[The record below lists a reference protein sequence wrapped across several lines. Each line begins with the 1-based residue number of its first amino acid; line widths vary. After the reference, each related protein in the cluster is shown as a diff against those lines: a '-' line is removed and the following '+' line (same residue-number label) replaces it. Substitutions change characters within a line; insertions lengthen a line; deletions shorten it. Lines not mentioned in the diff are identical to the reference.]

1 MLHEGLSMQRKYQFI
16 KEKQNRMKTKKRG
29 LIIGSVITAIAIIGT
44 SFALWATTLKGNGGI
59 SASGSWNVEITNADL
74 NVSSKGA
81 VIDNPAEYT
90 LLRTNKKTDGYIVEN
105 IRSLTRTDDWS
116 LIGTQIPDTI
126 KGSGLSSLA
135 HMYFVDTTKFDVN
148 AISGTAITSDIV
160 KDETTIDIHKH
171 LNKYYLFYSPDTSK
185 EKEQEAASK
194 VIDGF
199 LKDSLS
205 LIKDMHPDTYQNY
218 ALVHL
223 RAKRTMVDKENYTI
237 AVMQKIEGSD
247 APATHTAAEV
257 NYADVAFSLPGAW
270 AQYSVTV
277 TNKGS
282 VDANLE
288 NAVIRLDTENEDQLS
303 LDAPDLTG
311 KTLAPGESCTIQVV
325 VKALDNGTG
334 SLNAS
339 GRLVVELPYAQDTV
353 EPAPSASYTK

>member
-1 MLHEGLSMQRKYQFI
+1 MT
-16 KEKQNRMKTKKRG
+16 KTKRRG

-74 NVSSKGA
+74 NVSSTGA
-81 VIDNPAEYT
+81 SVSVETSALARANNKPDT
-90 LLRTNKKTDGYIVEN
+90 LVASTISSGTWLSAAQQDLV
-105 IRSLTRTDDWS
+105 
-116 LIGTQIPDTI
+116 GTQSDEAMSKYTHYY
-126 KGSGLSSLA
+126 A
-135 HMYFVDTTKFDVN
+135 VDTTKYDLSN
-148 AISGTAITSDIV
+148 ITAITEEKYAEISTDSSTFVVSD
-160 KDETTIDIHKH
+160 H
-171 LNKYYLFYSPDTSK
+171 LNMYYRYVRGSRAPAQTSAAKVVDGLLRDTAAALKELYPDTW
-185 EKEQEAASK
+185 
-194 VIDGF
+194 
-199 LKDSLS
+199 
-205 LIKDMHPDTYQNY
+205 QNY
-218 ALVHL
+218 ALVDMDQYG
-223 RAKRTMVDKENYTI
+223 KWNYII
-237 AVMQKIEGSD
+237 ASMKKTSVSGSD
-247 APATHTAAEV
+247 LTKEERASFTADEV
-257 NYADVAFSLPGAW
+257 NFADVAFSLPGAW

-303 LDAPDLTG
+303 LDAPDLTE

>member
-1 MLHEGLSMQRKYQFI
+1 MT
-16 KEKQNRMKTKKRG
+16 KTKRRG

-59 SASGSWNVEITNADL
+59 SASGSWQVEFTDADL
-74 NVSSKGA
+74 SVSSTGTA
-81 VIDNPAEYT
+81 VSAETYALDRANVKDDT
-90 LLRTNKKTDGYIVEN
+90 LVAATISSVKWLSAGQQDLV
-105 IRSLTRTDDWS
+105 
-116 LIGTQIPDTI
+116 GTQSDEAMSKYTHYY
-126 KGSGLSSLA
+126 A
-135 HMYFVDTTKFDVN
+135 VDTTKYDLSN
-148 AISGTAITSDIV
+148 ITAITEEKYAEISTDSSTFVVSD
-160 KDETTIDIHKH
+160 H
-171 LNKYYLFYSPDTSK
+171 LNMYYRYVKGLNDGSAAAAQTSAAKVVDGLLRDTAAALKELYPDTW
-185 EKEQEAASK
+185 
-194 VIDGF
+194 
-199 LKDSLS
+199 
-205 LIKDMHPDTYQNY
+205 QNY
-218 ALVHL
+218 ALVNMDQYG
-223 RAKRTMVDKENYTI
+223 KWNYII
-237 AVMQKIEGSD
+237 ASMKKTSVSGSD
-247 APATHTAAEV
+247 LTKEERASFTADEV
-257 NYADVAFSLPGAW
+257 NFADVAFSLPGAW